1 MAVANSLAAGISCS
15 NSSSSRK
22 GVHQFS
28 HHSTTKTKLAFPFIS
43 LLFLN
48 SNSSRAVRAES
59 SAACSSPVLEDE
71 SAAVGDA
78 PVFELALKLEDFQH
92 LPEDDKELN
101 SLICS
106 LFKDSQT
113 EHLAY
118 DYYEKAKTKPGFKPK
133 KYTMKLAIR
142 YLIHSKNWSLLL
154 SFCQDLKG
162 FGVLPDKSTT
172 SRLIMA
178 TVKARKFKILNDLL
192 QLFLDKDAESAVL
205 AFDSAMKGYNQ
216 LHMYS
221 STVDLY
227 NRMKCAA
234 LNLDAGCYCRIM
246 EAYFKMG
253 SHEKSVAIFQ
263 ELDSKKLNEIEG
275 STVSMPR
282 IYCILFEAL
291 GKLGR
296 HFEALE
302 FLREMEKRGI
312 QEDHSHYSSLISSF
326 ANAGEVEMA
335 EELMKEAE
343 SKKMLRDP
351 ALFLK
356 LVLRYVEEG
365 MMEKTLDVVA
375 AMKRVDIR
383 VSDCIFCAIVN
394 GFGKRRGARA
404 AVKVYEDLI
413 LQGCDPGQ
421 VTLASVLSTYIR
433 LGMYPNAEMVFAEM
447 EKKGYHK
454 CVVAYSSMVAAY
466 GKMGRTRDAMR
477 LVAKMKERG
486 CEPNVWTYNSLL
498 DINGKALD
506 LKLVEKTWKEMKRRK
521 IEPDRVSY
529 TTVINAYHKARE
541 LEMCIRYYEEFKQT
555 GAKIDR
561 AMAGIMISVLSKTN
575 RVDELVELLR
585 DMNRQGTQLDARF
598 YRSAVNALTD
608 AGLQAQ
614 VRWLQENFKYS

>member
-1 MAVANSLAAGISCS
+1 MAVANSLDWSLAAGISCS
-15 NSSSSRK
+15 SSSRK
-22 GVHQFS
+22 GVQFS
-28 HHSTTKTKLAFPFIS
+28 HHSTAKTKIAFPFTS
-43 LLFLN
+43 FLF
-48 SNSSRAVRAES
+48 SNSSSSRAGRAES
-59 SAACSSPVLEDE
+59 SAACSSPVMEDDA
-71 SAAVGDA
+71 AAVGDA
-78 PVFELALKLEDFQH
+78 PVIELALKLEDFQH

-106 LFKDSQT
+106 LFKDPQT

-154 SFCQDLKG
+154 SFCQDLND
-162 FGVLPDKSTT
+162 FGVLPDKSTS

-178 TVKARKFKILNDLL
+178 CVKARKFKILNDLL
-192 QLFLDKDAESAVL
+192 QLFLDNDAETAVI

-221 STVDLY
+221 STVELY
-227 NRMKCAA
+227 YRMKSAA
-234 LNLDAGCYCRIM
+234 LNLDAACYCRIM
-246 EAYFKMG
+246 EAYFKTG
-253 SHEKSVAIFQ
+253 NHEKSISIFQ
-263 ELDSKKLNEIEG
+263 ELDSRELSKEDEAC
-275 STVSMPR
+275 SR

-302 FLREMEKRGI
+302 YLREMEKRGI

-326 ANAGEVEMA
+326 ANAGEVETA
-335 EELMKEAE
+335 EELMTEAE

-375 AMKRVDIR
+375 AMKRVNIR

-394 GFGKRRGARA
+394 GFGKKRGARA
-404 AVKVYEDLI
+404 AVKVYEDLV

-421 VTLASVLSTYIR
+421 VTYASILSTYIR
-433 LGMYPNAEMVFAEM
+433 LGQYPNAEMVFAEM

-498 DINGKALD
+498 DMNGKALD

-529 TTVINAYHKARE
+529 TTVISAYHKARE
-541 LEMCIRYYEEFKQT
+541 LEMCIKYYGEFKQT

-585 DMNRQGTQLDARF
+585 DMNRQGTLLDARF
-598 YRSAVNALTD
+598 YRSAVNALSD